1 MNPPNPAI
9 VSQDAARPLPRW
21 ALLLLCLAY
30 VASGFIGRSPWKSVD
45 VMSLGYMLELARGH
59 TNWFAPQMLGLP
71 AAASDGLLPYW
82 LGAWAIRAATPWL
95 DAAVAARLPFMALL
109 SLTLLASWWGVY
121 YLARRP
127 QAQPVAF
134 AFGGEAKPSDYARA
148 IADGALLALLACL
161 GLAQLAHEASSYLV
175 QLTCTALVFCGAAAL
190 PYHRRLALGSF
201 TAGLCGLSLSGA
213 PSISALLGLGSLALL
228 WQTPDHAAQQAAAAP
243 RRRTSLLMLG
253 STAFAAA
260 LAAAL
265 DLWRWNVGNSW
276 LGWQEWRNLLRLLL
290 WFGWPAWPLALWTLW
305 RWRQQLLH
313 PPGTQH
319 LLLPLWF
326 VLVALASTFTTS
338 PADRSLLLGLPAMAA
353 LAAFALPTLKR
364 AMAALIDWF
373 TLLFFTALALAL
385 WVVWVA
391 MQTGI
396 PAKPAANVARLVP
409 GFAPELSWPPL
420 LLALAAS
427 FCWCALVWWR
437 AARHRAPIWKTL
449 VLPAGGT
456 TLCWLL
462 LTTVWLPA
470 LDYARSYAPQMQRL
484 VHALGAAPGC
494 VQVGGVGRPQAAAL
508 LYHTRLHLEAA
519 RPSSAC
525 RWLVVDADHWPAHGP
540 GAVPREWQLA
550 ARIVRPTDKDDALL
564 LLRRASDTPA
574 DAP

>member
-30 VASGFIGRSPWKSVD
+30 VVSGFVGRSPWKSVD

-59 TNWFAPQMLGLP
+59 TDWFAPQLLGLP

-82 LGAWAIRAATPWL
+82 LGAWAIQATAPWL
-95 DAAVAARLPFMALL
+95 DAAVAARLPFIALL
-109 SLTLLASWWGVY
+109 GLTLLATWWGVVC
-121 YLARRP
+121 LAHRP

-134 AFGGEAKPSDYARA
+134 AFGGEAKPDDYARA

-161 GLAQLAHEASSYLV
+161 GLAQLAHETSSYLV
-175 QLTCTALVFCGAAAL
+175 QLACTTLVFYGAAAL
-190 PYHRRLALGSF
+190 PYRQWLALGSF
-201 TAGLCGLSLSGA
+201 GAGLCGLSLSGA
-213 PSISALLGLGSLALL
+213 PGISALLGLGCLILL
-228 WQTPDHAAQQAAAAP
+228 WRAP
-243 RRRTSLLMLG
+243 ADALPQVPMLRKRWSLTMLAC
-253 STAFAAA
+253 TA

-265 DLWRWNVGNSW
+265 TAALGLWHWNVGDTW
-276 LGWQEWRNLLRLLL
+276 LGWQDWRNLLRLLL

-313 PPGTQH
+313 TPGPLH

-326 VLVALASTFTTS
+326 VLVSLASTFTTQ

-373 TLLFFTALALAL
+373 TLLFFTALALTL

-391 MQTGI
+391 MQTGV

-409 GFAPELSWPPL
+409 GFVPGFSWPPL
-420 LLALAAS
+420 LLALGAS

-437 AARHRAPIWKTL
+437 AARHRAPIWKSL

-456 TLCWLL
+456 VLCWLL

-508 LYHTRLHLEAA
+508 LYHTQLRLVAA
-519 RPSSAC
+519 RPTSAC
-525 RWLVVDADHWPAHGP
+525 RWLVVDADNWPGRVP
-540 GAVPREWQLA
+540 GVVPREWQLA

-564 LLRRASDTPA
+564 LLRRITETTA